1 VPGAAADMHCAGTKI
16 KNTPPHPLPDAA
28 APPFVL

>member
-1 VPGAAADMHCAGTKI
+1 MHCAGTKI

-28 APPFVL
+28 APLFVL